1 MVAGQNDVNDP
12 IQSRAKKHGRR
23 QAIGSRGYRCRQ
35 HFRHIGH
42 SNQGRS
48 TPGMLCA
55 SQRGGLLPSSADGAQ
70 LRRVGLALIEND
82 NTSPS
87 LPWRWSF
94 RRPEDS
100 TAGRLCIPLRESRR
114 LRDTPLTNHSD
125 NHRYRTVQ
133 CLATGKPS
141 QRTSAAARVHADC
154 RQRHVYGAH
163 GHADMILRSTSL
175 APNKTLSARVG
186 TECTSSRLTST
197 IRLRVVLLRLSA
209 NIGGYTDMITRTAG
223 FTPDKAFLACVWAKI
238 TDRMRSGRHH
248 HPKASRRYQYAPSS
262 PFHKIPPNV

>member
-87 LPWRWSF
+87 LPWRRSF

-141 QRTSAAARVHADC
+141 RRTSAAARVHADC

-223 FTPDKAFLACVWAKI
+223 FTPDKAVLACVWAKI

>member
-1 MVAGQNDVNDP
+1 MPAAL
-12 IQSRAKKHGRR
+12 SAHRALEP
-23 QAIGSRGYRCRQ
+23 
-35 HFRHIGH
+35 
-42 SNQGRS
+42 GRS

-87 LPWRWSF
+87 LPWRRSF

-154 RQRHVYGAH
+154 RQRHVYGCS
-163 GHADMILRSTSL
+163 R
-175 APNKTLSARVG
+175 ARRHDLEVHKPRAKQNLVG
-186 TECTSSRLTST
+186 TCRNRMHLLQADAAGKFHPAVDAGPMCWWWFAGTWRRRRSSFTCCM
-197 IRLRVVLLRLSA
+197 
-209 NIGGYTDMITRTAG
+209 IGAA
-223 FTPDKAFLACVWAKI
+223 PAC
-238 TDRMRSGRHH
+238 
-248 HPKASRRYQYAPSS
+248 
-262 PFHKIPPNV
+262 

>member
-1 MVAGQNDVNDP
+1 L
-12 IQSRAKKHGRR
+12 S
-23 QAIGSRGYRCRQ
+23 GYRCRQ

-87 LPWRWSF
+87 LPWRRSF

>member
-1 MVAGQNDVNDP
+1 MPTDADKCLLIGEDRKWMVAGQNDVNDP
-12 IQSRAKKHGRR
+12 IRSRAKKHGRR

-48 TPGMLCA
+48 TPGTLCA
-55 SQRGGLLPSSADGAQ
+55 SQRGGLLPSSADSAQ

-87 LPWRWSF
+87 LPWRRSF

-141 QRTSAAARVHADC
+141 QRTSATARVHADC
-154 RQRHVYGAH
+154 RQRHVYGCSRARRH
-163 GHADMILRSTSL
+163 DLEVHKPRAKQNLVGTCRNRMHLLQADVDHSL
-175 APNKTLSARVG
+175 ASCLVALVCEYRG
-186 TECTSSRLTST
+186 LH
-197 IRLRVVLLRLSA
+197 
-209 NIGGYTDMITRTAG
+209 
-223 FTPDKAFLACVWAKI
+223 
-238 TDRMRSGRHH
+238 RHDH
-248 HPKASRRYQYAPSS
+248 
-262 PFHKIPPNV
+262 